1 MAERVLVRIG
11 TRRSVL
17 AREQARIVGAG
28 LAAVARAEGIE
39 LTFELVGITTAG
51 DRILDRPLEQIGG
64 KGLFIR
70 ELDSEMAE
78 GRIDIAVHSCKDLPV
93 ELDPRVRIAAI
104 PARGDVRDVL
114 VLPVPGG
121 EGAAV
126 AGVPTP
132 GRSAEPCSDLAE
144 LGARLVATGLPI
156 GCSSARRRVQLGELF
171 PGVPVAPI
179 RGNVNTRLEKLD
191 AGSYAALTLAVAG
204 LERLGLTSRLSRVFE
219 PHEMLPAA
227 GQGALAVT
235 ALRRGGTP
243 DGRVALIDRLLERYH
258 DVQTG
263 LCVTAERAFTRAL
276 GADCA
281 TPCGAYAC
289 ATDSG
294 AIELEGLFAPP
305 GCAPRRGKTVGE
317 LADASADVATA
328 RLTAAA
334 SSLAERLLA

>member
-1 MAERVLVRIG
+1 M
-11 TRRSVL
+11 
-17 AREQARIVGAG
+17 Q
-28 LAAVARAEGIE
+28 
-39 LTFELVGITTAG
+39 
-51 DRILDRPLEQIGG
+51 RPCG
-64 KGLFIR
+64 
-70 ELDSEMAE
+70 
-78 GRIDIAVHSCKDLPV
+78 
-93 ELDPRVRIAAI
+93 
-104 PARGDVRDVL
+104 
-114 VLPVPGG
+114 
-121 EGAAV
+121 
-126 AGVPTP
+126 AGVPAWWRR
-132 GRSAEPCSDLAE
+132 GS
-144 LGARLVATGLPI
+144 PI

-171 PGVPVAPI
+171 PGVPVASI

-235 ALRRGGTP
+235 ALRRSGVSRRA
-243 DGRVALIDRLLERYH
+243 GRAHRSAPRALITMCRRACALR
-258 DVQTG
+258 
-263 LCVTAERAFTRAL
+263 AERAFTRAL

-289 ATDSG
+289 ATDSRCHRR
-294 AIELEGLFAPP
+294 LEGLFAPP
-305 GCAPRRGKTVGE
+305 GCAPRRGKTVVE